1 MGSRIIAKVCRLIFA
16 LVFLFAFTTVKARLA
31 FAQSCPQNF
40 PIDQFGCG
48 APTLQGQCEP
58 PQFVRSTTVDCS
70 PNGQGSCQ
78 TTTGFC
84 SSNDTCSYNAGTG
97 TCDCS
102 RSVVQCNTSGGGGGG
117 NCSGV
122 GDSCTD
128 NGDCCSGRCSGSRGI
143 CVNEPSGGETASHT
157 VLRSVQGKALAA
169 T

>member
-1 MGSRIIAKVCRLIFA
+1 MGSRIITKVCLLIFA
-16 LVFLFAFTTVKARLA
+16 FVFMFAFSTVKARLTS
-31 FAQSCPQNF
+31 AQTCPQNF

-48 APTLQGQCEP
+48 VPDPTFNTCGP

-78 TTTGFC
+78 TTFGFC

-117 NCSGV
+117 NCSEIGV
-122 GDSCTD
+122 GCSG
-128 NGDCCSGRCSGSRGI
+128 NSDCCSGRCSANRGI
-143 CVNEPSGGETASHT
+143 CVNEPSGGETASP
-157 VLRSVQGKALAA
+157 KALAA